1 MRVNSGTQKE
11 EKMQNQFL
19 RNYAK
24 EKHIKMWQLADALGI
39 AESTLCR
46 RLRYEISERNRDVY
60 IHAIDKVAQSL
71 NDQYGG
77 DNMP

>member
-1 MRVNSGTQKE
+1 
-11 EKMQNQFL
+11 MQNQL
-19 RNYAK
+19 IRNYAQ

-46 RLRYEISERNRDVY
+46 RLRHEIPERNRDVY
-60 IHAIDKVAQSL
+60 IYAIDKVAQSL
-71 NDQYGG
+71 NEQSGG